1 MALQKEK
8 DRQRDKEIKMVFEF
22 DAVVFTIQKS
32 E

>member
-8 DRQRDKEIKMVFEF
+8 ERQRDKEIKMVFEF
-22 DAVVFTIQKS
+22 DAVVFTIHKS